1 LTQIRQVVNSMSS
14 ITVRKATEHDLPVL
28 LEIYNHVVRT
38 SPATFDL
45 VEQTLEQRK
54 KWFQK
59 YDEQH
64 PLLVAVENGSVVG
77 YASLGTFREKPA
89 YNQTAESSV
98 YVHHDHHGKGIGG
111 LLMTKLIAAAKE
123 LGYHALV
130 AGITG
135 GNESSA
141 QLHVKFGFQP
151 VGVFRQVGYKFGE
164 YHDVAFYQLL
174 LE

>member
-1 LTQIRQVVNSMSS
+1 
-14 ITVRKATEHDLPVL
+14 
-28 LEIYNHVVRT
+28 
-38 SPATFDL
+38 
-45 VEQTLEQRK
+45 
-54 KWFQK
+54 
-59 YDEQH
+59 
-64 PLLVAVENGSVVG
+64 
-77 YASLGTFREKPA
+77 
-89 YNQTAESSV
+89 
-98 YVHHDHHGKGIGG
+98 
-111 LLMTKLIAAAKE
+111 MTKLIAAAKE